1 MTTGVHLS
9 PMRAS
14 SRRAGYCSSKTSFFV
29 VVVTIWLLL
38 HSSAPRHC
46 CERNCSR
53 YRWTKVTAI
62 APSPTADA
70 TRFTELCRTSPA
82 ANDPGTL
89 VSRKKG
95 WRSSVQHAGGRP
107 SENKSE
113 PVTRYPLGS
122 RMMAVSLAQ
131 SVFGAPPMQTKSHAE
146 STHAAVPVL
155 IGMKLKPIELDD
167 TTREKVANEVSLARS
182 LEPEK
187 AHASRARYRCV
198 VGCAMFWHGDLLIV
212 GGQNVRRGTHRT
224 ASYGTQARAGS
235 APSVQVRVGGPRRP
249 VPRRGWRHPPPP
261 SRSPL
266 RYAAGRRKQRPRGG
280 MCGRRP
286 SAAP

>member
-1 MTTGVHLS
+1 MGCQ
-9 PMRAS
+9 RD
-14 SRRAGYCSSKTSFFV
+14 
-29 VVVTIWLLL
+29 
-38 HSSAPRHC
+38 
-46 CERNCSR
+46 CSR

-187 AHASRARYRCV
+187 AHASRARYRRV

-212 GGQNVRRGTHRT
+212 DEFGDLWWTRRVIKDDYRVVRACWPEEAATLQADIRAAFERIWAEAGT
-224 ASYGTQARAGS
+224 
-235 APSVQVRVGGPRRP
+235 
-249 VPRRGWRHPPPP
+249 
-261 SRSPL
+261 L
-266 RYAAGRRKQRPRGG
+266 
-280 MCGRRP
+280 
-286 SAAP
+286 